1 MSLLLNLP
9 HILKKVREE
18 LETKIGHDRLV
29 VEEDLSNLPYL
40 HNIILETFRLLSSS
54 DCRVGGY
61 DIPSGTLVFVNARA
75 TYLWEDATSFKGA
88 EVEAQRLMPF
98 GTMRRLC
105 PGVGRALA
113 AMVQCFEWERVGL
126 VEVDLGEGDGLPM
139 PKLVPLRA
147 MCRPME
153 IMNKFLAVNGIKKDI
168 GATQT

>member
-9 HILKKVREE
+9 HILKKR
-18 LETKIGHDRLV
+18 
-29 VEEDLSNLPYL
+29 
-40 HNIILETFRLLSSS
+40 
-54 DCRVGGY
+54 
-61 DIPSGTLVFVNARA
+61 PSGSYRPPTAESGDTTSQVALVFVNARA